1 MSQSKICRNWGMTTW
16 NQAREILGMPS
27 RAPTAS
33 TTESKLSAART
44 YSGFLLLIG
53 HVGTKGICF
62 NEKEGFSAWSWILS
76 VLAVLSGIILF
87 RAFCFSCGQVL
98 VLHGYHSSL
107 RNQARYLGIQTF
119 SSALS

>member
-1 MSQSKICRNWGMTTW
+1 MSQSEICINWGMTPW
-16 NQAREILGMPS
+16 NQVREILGMPS

-33 TTESKLSAART
+33 TTESKLSAAGT
-44 YSGFLLLIG
+44 YSSFLLLIG

-62 NEKEGFSAWSWILS
+62 DEKEGISAWSWILY
-76 VLAVLSGIILF
+76 VLALLSGIILF
-87 RAFCFSCGQVL
+87 RVFCFSCGQVL

-119 SSALS
+119 SSVLS